1 MIINEDFFDEQDI
14 DDSRNMLSVNDK
26 SETTGSS
33 DTYIVFVSARNDVEH
48 VV

>member
-26 SETTGSS
+26 TETTGSS
-33 DTYIVFVSARNDVEH
+33 DTYIVFTSAPSDVEY